1 MIKLFKE
8 LNTSCSYTD
17 SYIATTFM
25 PYLLNVNVAFIIFI
39 CLVTG
44 AAGGI
49 MGWTARAGS
58 FVVEKMN
65 IFSYT
70 ESVPNTSIA
79 HKQPS
84 FLER

>member
-1 MIKLFKE
+1 M
-8 LNTSCSYTD
+8 TSQS
-17 SYIATTFM
+17 IRTFIS
-25 PYLLNVNVAFIIFI
+25 VS
-39 CLVTG
+39 G

-49 MGWTARAGS
+49 MGYAARAGS

-70 ESVPNTSIA
+70 ESVPSTAIA

-84 FLER
+84 FLERYVW

>member
-1 MIKLFKE
+1 MNTKEKEIVNLLLIKYKKIIIPSAYVSYLF
-8 LNTSCSYTD
+8 
-17 SYIATTFM
+17 
-25 PYLLNVNVAFIIFI
+25 LLIDIIS
-39 CLVTG
+39 VSG

>member
-1 MIKLFKE
+1 MANLLDFNLNIKHF
-8 LNTSCSYTD
+8 
-17 SYIATTFM
+17 
-25 PYLLNVNVAFIIFI
+25 LLA
-39 CLVTG
+39 VTG

-58 FVVEKMN
+58 FVVEKMS

-70 ESVPNTSIA
+70 ESVPNTSVVL
-79 HKQPS
+79 KQPS

>member
-1 MIKLFKE
+1 MNTKEKEIVNLLLIKYKKIIIPSGYVSYLF
-8 LNTSCSYTD
+8 
-17 SYIATTFM
+17 
-25 PYLLNVNVAFIIFI
+25 LLIDIIS
-39 CLVTG
+39 VSG

>member
-1 MIKLFKE
+1 MVKPLT
-8 LNTSCSYTD
+8 N
-17 SYIATTFM
+17 
-25 PYLLNVNVAFIIFI
+25 YLSFSPFNNVYEFNVYLILLIG
-39 CLVTG
+39 G
-44 AAGGI
+44 AGGGI

-70 ESVPNTSIA
+70 ESVPNTSII

-84 FLER
+84 FLERCVSVHDTRNLF

>member
-1 MIKLFKE
+1 MKATGDEIK
-8 LNTSCSYTD
+8 
-17 SYIATTFM
+17 TFEM
-25 PYLLNVNVAFIIFI
+25 FNMVTVA
-39 CLVTG
+39 G

-70 ESVPNTSIA
+70 ESVPSTAIA